1 MEALVAALSYS
12 TRGAVS
18 KGLSQDTASND
29 YTTSSSSSIEAAT
42 RTSGMNSD
50 TNQAVTADSCCYYQ

>member
-18 KGLSQDTASND
+18 EGLSQDTASND

-42 RTSGMNSD
+42 RTFGMNSD
-50 TNQAVTADSCCYYQ
+50 INQAVTADSCCYYQ